1 VRAHAPVRR
10 QSDRSEAV
18 GIDSKAL
25 QEGPSAPVN
34 QRWDRLKAAK
44 FAAERGPKGMARG
57 TGAWGGYRAVFGRPK
72 AESRRPVVAVRVDG
86 TYVRRAGVSQQGLRR
101 SLETID
107 GESPFVEDATFD
119 NAWDSLRDGANA
131 LVQQPLRASLFLL
144 NTEIGNHDRVLENR
158 GGPSR
163 SGDGSNPVR
172 YRRHECVR
180 FLSGATLLRCLQ

>member
-1 VRAHAPVRR
+1 MRLSGDSRTALKRSESTPRRFRKGPLRQSTSGGTVSKRRNSPQNEVRR
-10 QSDRSEAV
+10 GWLV
-18 GIDSKAL
+18 GPGAL
-25 QEGPSAPVN
+25 
-34 QRWDRLKAAK
+34 
-44 FAAERGPKGMARG
+44 
-57 TGAWGGYRAVFGRPK
+57 GGYRAVFGRPK
-72 AESRRPVVAVRVDG
+72 AESRRPVIAVRVDG

-131 LVQQPLRASLFLL
+131 LVQQPLRASLFPL

-163 SGDGSNPVR
+163 SGDGSSPVR
-172 YRRHECVR
+172 YRRHETGGFV
-180 FLSGATLLRCLQ
+180 G